1 MSWMTDWSPG
11 AYERTAVQLEP
22 VADVAVDAADVQT
35 GDRVLD
41 AACGTGNALL
51 AAAVRGAW
59 VSGIDLAPRLVEV
72 ARERAARAGVEA
84 DVRVGDATALP
95 FDDRVFDAAISVFGV
110 IFAAPARDAASEL
123 LRVVRTGGRIVVT
136 AWVPEGPIH
145 EAGQLARRA
154 VDELSSSAAE
164 PLRNPSWGDPDELS
178 ALFAPAT
185 VGITE
190 RHLAFTAASPT
201 AWVDDQLD
209 HHPLWIG
216 VTQARGERMAA
227 AREEVIGLMTEG
239 NEDPRAFRTTS
250 CYRVVHVDVP

>member
-51 AAAVRGAW
+51 AAAARGAW

-84 DVRVGDATALP
+84 DLRVGDATALP

-110 IFAAPARDAASEL
+110 IFAAPAQDVAREL
-123 LRVVRTGGRIVVT
+123 LRVVRPGGRIVVT
-136 AWVPEGPIH
+136 AWFAEGPIH
-145 EAGQLARRA
+145 EASQLARRA
-154 VDELSSSAAE
+154 IDELSGSSAE
-164 PLRNPSWGDPDELS
+164 SPRNPSWGDPDELS

-185 VGITE
+185 LRITE
-190 RHLAFTAASPT
+190 QHLAFTAPSPN
-201 AWVDDQLD
+201 AWIDDQLD

-216 VTQARGERMAA
+216 VAQTLGDRMAA
-227 AREEVIGLMTEG
+227 VREEVIGLMTEG

-250 CYRVVHVDVP
+250 HRVVHVDVP

>member
-1 MSWMTDWSPG
+1 MTDWSPG
-11 AYERTAVQLEP
+11 AYERTAAQLEP
-22 VADVAVDAADVQT
+22 VADVAVGAADVQAR
-35 GDRVLD
+35 DRVLD

-51 AAAVRGAW
+51 AAAARGAW

-84 DVRVGDATALP
+84 DLRVGDATALP

-136 AWVPEGPIH
+136 AWVPEGPIY

-154 VDELSSSAAE
+154 VDELSGSAAE

-190 RHLAFTAASPT
+190 QHLAFTAPSPT
-201 AWVDDQLD
+201 AWIDDQLD

-216 VTQARGERMAA
+216 VAQTLGDRMAA
-227 AREEVIGLMTEG
+227 VREEVVQIMIDG
-239 NEDPRAFRTTS
+239 NEDPGAFRTTS
-250 CYRVVHVDVP
+250 RYRVVHVGVG